1 METIMI
7 TKKVYNGLKTDR
19 FFFSLC
25 YSYLLMTHFHLIA
38 TILATILLINSYK
51 SISSIIEYTS
61 E

>member
-1 METIMI
+1 MI

-38 TILATILLINSYK
+38 TILATILINSYK